1 MLLHLLF
8 DLIAYIVGTL
18 LVLKVFKSR
27 TKLIKDENLRY
38 IYYTIIILGAFFGAF
53 IIGSLNTYLSLA
65 SNPQEIIIGKSILG
79 AIIGATIAVEGF
91 KKIMKIEGSTGAYFV
106 PSLAIGIAIGR
117 IGCFLSGLDDYTYGI
132 ETDFIMGHDFG
143 DGIYRHPVQ
152 LYESAT
158 MLLFFIYLLLVYFKD
173 RDYFE
178 KKIFYQFIF
187 LYATQRFIW
196 EFLKPYE
203 SLLFG
208 LNVFQLFCLGLVGYA
223 LLHLKKACSINSHL
237 AL

>member
-1 MLLHLLF
+1 M
-8 DLIAYIVGTL
+8 VGTL

-27 TKLIKDENLRY
+27 TQPIADENLRY
-38 IYYTIIILGAFFGAF
+38 IYYTVIIVGAFLGAF
-53 IIGSLNTYLSLA
+53 IIGSLNTYLSIA
-65 SNPQEIIIGKSILG
+65 SNQHEIIIGKSILG

-91 KKIMKIEGSTGAYFV
+91 KKIMKIKGSTGAYFV

-117 IGCFLSGLDDYTYGI
+117 IGCFLSGLDDYTYGT
-132 ETDFIMGHDFG
+132 ETDFILGYDFG

-158 MLLFFIYLLLVYFKD
+158 MLLFFIYLLWVYRRD

-178 KKIFYQFIF
+178 KNIFYQFI
-187 LYATQRFIW
+187 LVYATQRFVW

-203 SLLFG
+203 SVLFG
-208 LNVFQLFCLGLVGYA
+208 LNIFQLFCLGLVGYA
-223 LLHLKKACSINSHL
+223 LWCLRKD
-237 AL
+237 